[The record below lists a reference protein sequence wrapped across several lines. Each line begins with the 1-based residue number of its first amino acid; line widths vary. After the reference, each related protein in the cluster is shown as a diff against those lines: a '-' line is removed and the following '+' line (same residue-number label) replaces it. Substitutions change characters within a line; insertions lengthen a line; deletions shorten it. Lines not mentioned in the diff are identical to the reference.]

1 VQTTTRPGRK
11 KPTNKVRV
19 ALRDRDDGK
28 IGKVRARWG
37 DSAVG
42 KDDNRR
48 DWGSASATIRLERK
62 G

>member
-1 VQTTTRPGRK
+1 VCDG
-11 KPTNKVRV
+11 
-19 ALRDRDDGK
+19 DDGK

-48 DWGSASATIRLERK
+48 DWVSASATIRLRERDDDATWTDDTK
-62 G
+62 VG